1 MNDLQI
7 QQYKE
12 KVAKS
17 LVRDGYYTN
26 LKEAMTSVEGMLKI
40 NKLNNPMVGKHEKGK
55 RSKRINDAQN

>member
-1 MNDLQI
+1 MNDSQI

-17 LVRDGYYTN
+17 LIRDGYYTN

-40 NKLNNPMVGKHEKGK
+40 QRNN
-55 RSKRINDAQN
+55 SF

>member
-55 RSKRINDAQN
+55 RSERTNDAQN

>member
-40 NKLNNPMVGKHEKGK
+40 NKLNNPKE
-55 RSKRINDAQN
+55 